1 MKKSTYT
8 LAGWL
13 AIGAAVLALPLM
25 ILGVLVDVATRKGGD
40 MLPVFLLLFAGV
52 TVAHTTMLVYAFTRL
67 RHLLNER
74 FGFHAVDTLII
85 AIIVLTIALVSVSI
99 LSRVGLVAGLIP
111 EASLPLA
118 LGLIVLFSVPLA
130 VLGIIFAVKLL
141 SLQDDLHGLLR
152 PYAYTS
158 IAASICF
165 ATIILAPVGMIV
177 AAVSTAILG
186 AIFLRAD
193 RAPQV
198 DFV

>member
-1 MKKSTYT
+1 MDESTYT

-25 ILGVLVDVATRKGGD
+25 VLGFMVDVATRRGAD
-40 MLPVFLLLFAGV
+40 LLPVFLLLFASV
-52 TVAHTTMLVYAFTRL
+52 TVIHTAMQVYAFSRL

-85 AIIVLTIALVSVSI
+85 AIIATTIALVSVSI
-99 LSRVGLVAGLIP
+99 LSRVGLAAGVVGEELTPVFLGIIVLF
-111 EASLPLA
+111 SLPLA
-118 LGLIVLFSVPLA
+118 VM
-130 VLGIIFAVKLL
+130 GIIFAVKLL

-158 IAASICF
+158 IAAAICF
-165 ATIILAPVGMIV
+165 ATIILAPIGMIV

-186 AIFLRAD
+186 TIFLKAD
-193 RAPQV
+193 HTPQV